1 VVFRVDKDA
10 NGDQLDEREMMM
22 VTECSCVSCSG
33 KAKRLESMAR
43 LGQDGDDDKRWF
55 WA

>member
-1 VVFRVDKDA
+1 VVFRVDEDA
-10 NGDQLDEREMMM
+10 NGDQLDERETMM
-22 VTECSCVSCSG
+22 VTEGSSVSCSG

-43 LGQDGDDDKRWF
+43 LGQDGDSDERWL